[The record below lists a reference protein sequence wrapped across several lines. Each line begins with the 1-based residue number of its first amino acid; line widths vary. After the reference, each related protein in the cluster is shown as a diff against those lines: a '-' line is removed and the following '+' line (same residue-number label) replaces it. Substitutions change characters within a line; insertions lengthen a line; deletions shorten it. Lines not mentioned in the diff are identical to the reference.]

1 MTTEEKQTFES
12 LVDEFRRLSHED
24 LENEVIGEGY
34 PLGMYLYPGSTQPY
48 DSSGPPYKSPWVL
61 TEPRDQGLRRQ
72 HR

>member
-48 DSSGPPYKSPWVL
+48 DSSGPSL
-61 TEPRDQGLRRQ
+61 QEPLGTHRTRDQGLRRQ